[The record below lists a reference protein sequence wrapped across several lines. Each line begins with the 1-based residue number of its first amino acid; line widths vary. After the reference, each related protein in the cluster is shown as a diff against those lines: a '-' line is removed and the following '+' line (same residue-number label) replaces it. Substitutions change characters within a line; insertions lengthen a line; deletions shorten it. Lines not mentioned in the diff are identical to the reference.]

1 MTRRPDGSSAV
12 EHRGTPEAAQT
23 NREAQRRAQ
32 QTAQRCADWMWADDE
47 ASRAM
52 GMELVEV
59 TPGRAVLRMQVRPD
73 MANGHGIAHGGFTF
87 TLADSAFA
95 FACNSHNRRTV
106 AQGCDIAFLAPV
118 RAGDVLEAEA
128 VERWRAGRNGIYDVT
143 VRRDGHVVAEFRGR
157 SREIG
162 GHFFEETP

>member
-1 MTRRPDGSSAV
+1 MTDAQCDG
-12 EHRGTPEAAQT
+12 HCGAQ
-23 NREAQRRAQ
+23 E
-32 QTAQRCADWMWADDE
+32 TAQRCAALMWADDL
-47 ASRAM
+47 ASQGL
-52 GMELVEV
+52 GMKLVEV
-59 TPGRAVLRMQVRPD
+59 GPGRAVLTMTVRPD

-118 RAGDVLEAEA
+118 RSGDVLEAEA
-128 VERWRAGRNGIYDVT
+128 VERWREGRNGIYDIT
-143 VRRDGHVVAEFRGR
+143 VRCGDRVVAEFRGR

-162 GHFFEETP
+162 GEFF